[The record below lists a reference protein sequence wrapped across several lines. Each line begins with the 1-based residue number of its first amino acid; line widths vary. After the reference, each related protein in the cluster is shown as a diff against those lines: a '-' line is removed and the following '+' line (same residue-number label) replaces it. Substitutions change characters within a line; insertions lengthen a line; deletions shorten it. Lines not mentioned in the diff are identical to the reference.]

1 MKGYI
6 MRINTNVASL
16 QAQTNSAQT
25 NKNITT
31 SLEKLSSGLRINKA
45 ADDASGMAI
54 ADKLR
59 TQASALGQGI
69 SNANSGN
76 ALIQIADK
84 AMSEQSN
91 ILDTV
96 KTKLIQAATST
107 TSDNGR
113 EAIRKDIQKLLTQVD
128 NISEQTTYNGIN
140 LLDEKGT
147 EFSFQV
153 GENSSFDIG
162 LTTAYSV
169 NTSGLGSAGNM
180 ETTQGT
186 VKLTA
191 DALDLEGEVN
201 DITVAVKSTTDG
213 VSITGAAVATSG
225 LAADSTFEVT
235 ANKVSGFTVISSV
248 GGGVMLSTDDKEAR
262 AILDKQA
269 NKSTADSLTKIS
281 DGVYSLK
288 STADSTASAF
298 KFDNGA
304 TIDVSDL
311 KVSGLTSGTAA
322 PTTGGTGDQ
331 LGILTSEEVS
341 IHKTSGIRDVEVSGV
356 LTTGLASN
364 NFDVKVNSDTAGG
377 LDFGNNLP
385 EIQNGTIAVKSDNP
399 TTDKYIAMNTTAG
412 TKQEELSM
420 TVSSD
425 NVKSLSLVMT
435 GGTASVT
442 LRSTDANTVSA
453 LDDLVGSELS
463 KNMDGSYTWASTSA
477 TDGVELD
484 FGSEGI
490 DISGLI
496 IEDVQRGTA
505 AGLSEQIAIET
516 SETVSITNNNTSIE
530 DDTGDFAVQ
539 TATAVALK
547 TGGITTSTALSADS
561 VSAGQAYENLS
572 GLLSLDEGELTA
584 DVANNFMSVID
595 DALTQLNSVRADFGS
610 TQNQLDAAIR
620 NMMVTRVNIQN
631 AESVI
636 RDVDYAAESAN
647 FNKQNIIAQAGTYA
661 MSQANNVQQNVMKL
675 LQ

>member
-1 MKGYI
+1 

-25 NKNITT
+25 NKNITS
-31 SLEKLSSGLRINKA
+31 SLEKLSSGLRINKV

-96 KTKLIQAATST
+96 KTKLIQASTST
-107 TSDNGR
+107 TSESGR

-140 LLDEKGT
+140 LLDEAGT

-169 NTSGLGSAGNM
+169 NTAGLGSAGTM

-186 VKLTA
+186 LKLTA
-191 DALDLEGEVN
+191 GALELEGEVN
-201 DITVAVKSTTDG
+201 DITVAVKTTAAG
-213 VSITGAAVATSG
+213 ISITGATVTTAAEV
-225 LAADSTFEVT
+225 ADSTYEIE
-235 ANKVSGFTVISSV
+235 ANKVSGFTITSSA
-248 GGGVMLSTDDKEAR
+248 GGGVMLSTDDSVAR

-269 NKSTADSLTKIS
+269 NKSTTDSLTKIS
-281 DGVYSLK
+281 DGVYSLR
-288 STADSTASAF
+288 STTDTTVSAF
-298 KFDNGA
+298 VFDNGA

-322 PTTGGTGDQ
+322 PATGGTGDL
-331 LGILTSEEVS
+331 LGILTSEEVT

-356 LTTGLASN
+356 DTAGAAVN

-377 LDFGNNLP
+377 LDFGSNLP
-385 EIQNGTIAVKSDNP
+385 EIQSGTIAVKSDAP
-399 TTDKYIAMNTTAG
+399 TTDKYIALNTSAG
-412 TKQEELSM
+412 TKTEELSM
-420 TVSSD
+420 TVSADS
-425 NVKSLSLVMT
+425 VKSLSLVMT
-435 GGTASVT
+435 AGTASVT
-442 LRSTDANTVSA
+442 LRTTDANTVSA
-453 LDDLVGSELS
+453 LDDLVGAELS
-463 KNMDGSYTWASTSA
+463 KNGDGSYTLASTSA
-477 TDGVELD
+477 TKGVELD

-490 DISGLI
+490 DISGLT
-496 IEDVQRGTA
+496 IEGMQRGTA
-505 AGLSEQIAIET
+505 AGYSEEIAIET
-516 SETVSITNNNTSIE
+516 SETVSITNNNTSNE
-530 DDTGDFAVQ
+530 DNTGDFSVQ
-539 TATAVALK
+539 TASAVSL
-547 TGGITTSTALSADS
+547 TGAGLTTSTKLSADS
-561 VSAGQAYENLS
+561 VSAGQAYENLQ

-610 TQNQLDAAIR
+610 TQNQLDVATRA
-620 NMMVTRVNIQN
+620 MMVTKVNIQN

-661 MSQANNVQQNVMKL
+661 IS
-675 LQ
+675 